1 MVGVASPGSGLSI
14 GPGLVA
20 ELCMGSPDYVN
31 LRSREIGGFI
41 GTYAACMHG
50 KLTMQARGHAYAC
63 L

>member
-41 GTYAACMHG
+41 SCAFAWYLCR
-50 KLTMQARGHAYAC
+50 LHAWEVNHAS
-63 L
+63 